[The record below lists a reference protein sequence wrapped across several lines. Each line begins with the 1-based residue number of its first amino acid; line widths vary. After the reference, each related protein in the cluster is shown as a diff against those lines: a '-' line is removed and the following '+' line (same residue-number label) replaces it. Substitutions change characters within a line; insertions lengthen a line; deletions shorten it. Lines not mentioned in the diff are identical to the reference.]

1 MVFQFGELLPELN
14 VAENVS
20 LPLRLRGERPDDALV
35 QGMLEAVG
43 LGRPGAWP
51 AQLSGGEMQRAAVAR
66 ALVTRPAV
74 LLCDEPTGSLDA
86 ANSEQVASL
95 LLEVARHSAATLV
108 VSTDDPAVAKR
119 MDESWLLTDDGLRRL
134 HS

>member
-74 LLCDEPTGSLDA
+74 LLCGGLYRMVPKRRGC
-86 ANSEQVASL
+86 Q
-95 LLEVARHSAATLV
+95 RTL
-108 VSTDDPAVAKR
+108 PPPLAFQ
-119 MDESWLLTDDGLRRL
+119 
-134 HS
+134 